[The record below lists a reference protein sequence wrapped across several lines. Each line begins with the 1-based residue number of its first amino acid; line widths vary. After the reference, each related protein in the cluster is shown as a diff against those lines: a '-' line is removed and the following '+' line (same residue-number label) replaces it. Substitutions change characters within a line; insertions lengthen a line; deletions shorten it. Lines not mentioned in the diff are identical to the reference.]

1 MQKPFPCLGG
11 LSVDV
16 TVTRAEDDG
25 QTWTLT
31 DLLGLPMGRI
41 TRPALVGFRGVER
54 RGAGSGYIGLLM
66 E

>member
-1 MQKPFPCLGG
+1 

-16 TVTRAEDDG
+16 MVTRPEDDW